1 MRPMSKTVGIR
12 TTTMSK
18 RSKQQQSPAKNKRID
33 KTRIISKHQFD
44 DNNKQH
50 QQNDNHQ

>member
-1 MRPMSKTVGIR
+1 MSKTVGIR

-18 RSKQQQSPAKNKRID
+18 SSKQQQSPAKNKRIE
-33 KTRIISKHQFD
+33 KTRIISKHEFD

-50 QQNDNHQ
+50 QHNDNNKHQ